1 MNKAEARL
9 QTRSAPATIHGV
21 AVAVGA
27 AGVLLRGRSAAG
39 KSSLAEEL
47 AEAARRR
54 GWFGRLVA
62 DDRVQIVA
70 YGNRLVLSPHE
81 AIAGRIERRGQ
92 GIFPVDHEAAVV
104 LRLVVDLVDRDR
116 ENDHPPR
123 MPGAA
128 DKVAII
134 EGVATPRLAL
144 AIGEAGSAQAII
156 ELIDQI
162 GA

>member
-1 MNKAEARL
+1 MNEAGTKAA
-9 QTRSAPATIHGV
+9 TATIHGV
-21 AVAVGA
+21 AVAVGD

-39 KSSLAEEL
+39 KSRLAEEL
-47 AEAARRR
+47 AEEARRR

-62 DDRVQIVA
+62 DDRVRIVA
-70 YGNRLVLSPHE
+70 HGDRLVLSPHE
-81 AIAGRIERRGQ
+81 AIAGRVERRGQ
-92 GIFPVDHEAAVV
+92 GIFPVEHEAAAV

-116 ENDHPPR
+116 ASDHPPR
-123 MPGAA
+123 MPGPA

-144 AIGEAGSAQAII
+144 AIGEAGAAQAIL
-156 ELIDQI
+156 ELIDEM

>member
-1 MNKAEARL
+1 MNEAQAKAA
-9 QTRSAPATIHGV
+9 TATIHGV
-21 AVAVGA
+21 AVAIGG

-39 KSSLAEEL
+39 KSRLAEEL

-62 DDRVQIVA
+62 DDRVRIVA

-116 ENDHPPR
+116 GGDHPPR
-123 MPGAA
+123 MPGPT

-134 EGVATPRLAL
+134 EGVATPRVAL
-144 AIGEAGSAQAII
+144 AIGEAGAAQAVL